1 MEESIL
7 KSTKKVLGI
16 GPDDAS
22 FDPDVIQHINSAFS
36 NLSQLGVGPEEG
48 FSIEDESE
56 EWADVG
62 IDFPAI
68 LNEVKTVVYLR
79 TRLLFDPPATS
90 YHLAAIQDQ
99 IVEHEWRINTMRE
112 ATGWVDPDPPEV
124 VVDV

>member
-36 NLSQLGVGPEEG
+36 NLTQLGVGPETG
-48 FSIEDESE
+48 FDIEDEDA
-56 EWADVG
+56 EWADIGV
-62 IDFPAI
+62 DFVAI
-68 LNEVKTVVYLR
+68 LSEVKTVVYLS

-90 YHLAAIQDQ
+90 YHLAALQDQ
-99 IVEHEWRINTMRE
+99 IREHEWRISTMRE
-112 ATGWVDPDPPEV
+112 ATDWVDPDPPEV
-124 VVDV
+124 MV